1 MILAARLSNLLKI
14 CNNETLE
21 DIVKIYRE
29 NKLMYTIN
37 RFSSDKKINE
47 LLPYLLNDKKNDSD
61 KINFI
66 LLKKIGKTTL
76 PNKFKMSLNK
86 VKGLSKAIA
95 QY

>member
-66 LLKKIGKTTL
+66 LLKDIGKTTL

>member
-1 MILAARLSNLLKI
+1 M
-14 CNNETLE
+14 T
-21 DIVKIYRE
+21 
-29 NKLMYTIN
+29 
-37 RFSSDKKINE
+37 
-47 LLPYLLNDKKNDSD
+47 KKNDND